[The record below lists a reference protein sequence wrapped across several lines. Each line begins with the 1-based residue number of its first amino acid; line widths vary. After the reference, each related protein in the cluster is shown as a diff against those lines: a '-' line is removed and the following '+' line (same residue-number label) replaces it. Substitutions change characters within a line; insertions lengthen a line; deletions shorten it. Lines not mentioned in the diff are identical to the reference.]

1 MHTDPLFFRLFQE
14 RPELAFDLA
23 GLTVPEASAYRMKAV
38 EVKQTAFRLDG
49 VLLPPPE
56 RTDAPLIFAE
66 AQFQGRP
73 TFYARWLASIFL
85 YLYRER
91 ISRPWLA
98 VVVFPD
104 RPVDTGII
112 TPYEGL
118 IGCGLLRRVYLSD
131 LLEAEHLGFNARLAR
146 LIILDQA
153 QAAAEARALAAHR
166 DRTADPL
173 ETLDL
178 IETILVYKFPQLTR
192 EEIRAMLHLPVTD
205 VKKTRS
211 YQEAFGEGREEGR
224 EEARREL
231 VLRLL
236 ARRCGTLLPPHLEK
250 IRALD
255 GEQLGALGDALLD
268 FGSIEDLDTWLMDH

>member
-1 MHTDPLFFRLFQE
+1 MTTDPLFYRLFQE

-23 GLTVPEASAYRMKAV
+23 GLTVPEASAYRMTAV

-56 RTDAPLIFAE
+56 RADAPIIFAE

-85 YLYRER
+85 YLYRQH
-91 ISRPWLA
+91 IAQPWLA

-104 RPVDTGII
+104 RSADTGII

-118 IGCGLLRRVYLSD
+118 IGCGLLRRVYLRD
-131 LLEAEHLGFNARLAR
+131 LLGAEHLGLNARLAR
-146 LIILDQA
+146 LVILDYA
-153 QAAAEARALAAHR
+153 QASVEARALAAQR
-166 DRTADPL
+166 DSTPDPL

-192 EEIRAMLHLPVTD
+192 EEIRAMLHLPISD
-205 VKKTRS
+205 VKKTRF
-211 YQEAFGEGREEGR
+211 YQEVFGEGREEGQL
-224 EEARREL
+224 EL

-236 ARRCGTLLPPHLEK
+236 TRRCGALTPSHLEK
-250 IRALD
+250 IRAID
-255 GEQLGALGDALLD
+255 SEQLGALGEALLD
-268 FGSIEDLDTWLMDH
+268 FGSVEDLDAWLREH